1 MTDGKNGKEIK
12 LTIEN
17 IYKLNTTHWS
27 HKLGT
32 IGEIVKDIDD
42 IKQCYSV
49 IFATQ
54 KGSVLLNP
62 NLGWN
67 IRKYFGQPL
76 NIVGKEM
83 RTELLK
89 ELNYQEQRAKVQDVF
104 LFYDQVDKGKLKARI
119 KFQYFNITENAEV
132 SI

>member
-1 MTDGKNGKEIK
+1 M
-12 LTIEN
+12 TIEN
-17 IYKLNTTHWS
+17 IYKLNTTNWS

-32 IGEIVKDIDD
+32 IGGIVKDIDD
-42 IKQCYSV
+42 IKQCYAV
-49 IFATQ
+49 IFSTQ

-76 NIVGKEM
+76 NIVGKQM
-83 RTELLK
+83 KTEVLK

-104 LFYDQVDKGKLKARI
+104 LFYDEADKGKLKAQI
-119 KFQYFNITENAEV
+119 KFQYIDTTETTEV

>member
-1 MTDGKNGKEIK
+1 M
-12 LTIEN
+12 TIEN
-17 IYKLNTTHWS
+17 IYKINTTNWS

-32 IGEIVKDIDD
+32 IGGIVKDIDD
-42 IKQCYSV
+42 IKQCYAV
-49 IFATQ
+49 IFSVQ

-67 IRKYFGQPL
+67 IRKYFGKPL

-83 RTELLK
+83 KTELLK
-89 ELNYQEQRAKVQDVF
+89 ELNYQEQRAIVQDIF
-104 LFYDQVDKGKLKARI
+104 LFYDETDKGKLKAQI
-119 KFQYFNITENAEV
+119 KFQFLETVETTEV